1 MPDFNNMPELNICLL
16 LFSILVNLVLLAGT
30 LMECKPI
37 RSYIKSFTVLLVVN
51 ICMQAGEMGIWLF
64 DILKN
69 PLLIKVCSFF
79 SFACSPVLMATF
91 NYCLIG
97 FVREKKEVSYR
108 LSYLVSALCGIYFIL
123 TVCSLFNG
131 MIFDIDANGSYL
143 DGTKIYISYIFDV
156 ALFIIEIIQIFEYW
170 KTLTIKGIVCLMS
183 FCVVSLFT
191 MLLQSIW
198 YPVPELLMTTLS
210 MILIFMF
217 FHGEQGRQL
226 AEKKRQLT
234 ESGVAL
240 AISQIQP
247 HFIYNTLSTIKVLC
261 RKDPAMAEKVTEQFA
276 QYLRVNLDKIGSSQP
291 VLFVRELEHVKTYLW
306 IEQMRFQE
314 NLVVEYDI
322 QATEFFVP
330 ALSVQPIVENAVKH
344 GMMGKDGICTVTIS
358 TCETDQYYEIRV
370 KDDGGGFS
378 TDHMPQDNKVH
389 VGIESVR
396 NRLWNMV
403 RGTLNINSAPGKGTC
418 VIIKIPKSNS
428 GD

>member
-69 PLLIKVCSFF
+69 PLMIKVCSFL
-79 SFACSPVLMATF
+79 SFACSPALMVTF

-131 MIFDIDANGSYL
+131 MIFDIDVNGSYM

-156 ALFIIEIIQIFEYW
+156 VLFIIEIVQIIKYW
-170 KTLTIKGIVCLMS
+170 KILTVKGIVCLTS
-183 FCVVSLFT
+183 FCMVSLFT
-191 MLLQSIW
+191 MVLQNVW
-198 YPVPELLMTTLS
+198 YPIPELMMTTLS
-210 MILIFMF
+210 MIMMFMLF
-217 FHGEQGRQL
+217 YGEQRRQL
-226 AEKKRQLT
+226 AEKERQLA

-240 AISQIQP
+240 AVSQIQP
-247 HFIYNTLSTIKVLC
+247 HFIYNTLATIKVLC
-261 RKDPAMAEKVTEQFA
+261 RKNSAMAEEVTGQFA
-276 QYLRVNLDKIGSSQP
+276 RYLRVNLDKMGSSQP
-291 VLFVRELEHVKTYLW
+291 IMFDRELEHVKTYLW
-306 IEQMRFQE
+306 IEQVRFGDE
-314 NLVVEYDI
+314 LLVKYDI
-322 QATEFFVP
+322 QVTDFFIP
-330 ALSVQPIVENAVKH
+330 ALTVQPIVENAVKH
-344 GMMGKDGICTVTIS
+344 GMMGKDETCTITIS
-358 TCETDQYYEIRV
+358 ASETDRYYEIQV
-370 KDDGGGFS
+370 KDDGAGFS
-378 TDHMPQDNKVH
+378 TDNMPQDKRAH

-396 NRLWNMV
+396 TRLWNMV
-403 RGTLNINSAPGKGTC
+403 RGTLDISSKPGEGTW
-418 VIIKIPKSNS
+418 VTIRIPKENTIR
-428 GD
+428 